1 MGNTRGVWDV
11 LFPHFAV
18 MVASLKIKGGETSVA
33 MQRVNDTHR
42 VGDGPG
48 CIRALTIEWCKIN
61 AQTILLPRLAAG
73 YEYDIT
79 RTRVPNGGLLNNT
92 CTE

>member
-1 MGNTRGVWDV
+1 MGNKRGVWDV

-48 CIRALTIEWCKIN
+48 CICALTIEWCKIN
-61 AQTILLPRLAAG
+61 TQTILLPRLAAG

-79 RTRVPNGGLLNNT
+79 HTGVPNGGLLNNA

>member
-1 MGNTRGVWDV
+1 MGNKRGVWDV

-33 MQRVNDTHR
+33 MQRTNDTHR
-42 VGDGPG
+42 FGDGPS
-48 CIRALTIEWCKIN
+48 CICALTIERCKIN
-61 AQTILLPRLAAG
+61 AQTILLPGLAAG
-73 YEYDIT
+73 YKYDIT
-79 RTRVPNGGLLNNT
+79 CMGFPNGGLLNNT

>member
-1 MGNTRGVWDV
+1 MGNKRGVWDV

-18 MVASLKIKGGETSVA
+18 MVASLKIKGGETSAA
-33 MQRVNDTHR
+33 MQRVDDTHR
-42 VGDGPG
+42 AGNGPS
-48 CIRALTIEWCKIN
+48 CIRALTIERCKIN
-61 AQTILLPRLAAG
+61 AQKILLPRLATG

-79 RTRVPNGGLLNNT
+79 HTGVPNGGLLNNA

>member
-1 MGNTRGVWDV
+1 MGNEHGVWDV

-18 MVASLKIKGGETSVA
+18 MVASLKIKGGETSAA

-42 VGDGPG
+42 VGDGPS
-48 CIRALTIEWCKIN
+48 CIRTLTIEGCKIN
-61 AQTILLPRLAAG
+61 TQMILLPGLATG

-79 RTRVPNGGLLNNT
+79 RMGVPNGGLLNNA